1 MGSESTT
8 RPLSLSLAL
17 CVHVCVY
24 TTPSRSLLSSLFS
37 FSSRE
42 EEEEEK
48 RGGETEKGEG
58 KDGRS
63 RDEGGDGAGREGLGI
78 ASCIGEHKCSRNNTI
93 RRRARGT
100 VSRVHALFVR
110 RHAWLSPSRTRAV
123 RREGIRKKGTG
134 VRGPSRSSKRA
145 WTRGVIRVPGTSANG
160 RPIFICTAYTGRATC
175 ASRKSRRASAK
186 GDSKVDLFLPSEV
199 IQGTKYVAWRSKLAD
214 KSLYSV
220 PRIIT
225 MTAESRCEE
234 EFTKHF

>member
-42 EEEEEK
+42 EEEEEEK
-48 RGGETEKGEG
+48 RGGGRRKREKERTGGVGTRVETGLEEKVWESLHASGSTNARVITRSEGE
-58 KDGRS
+58 
-63 RDEGGDGAGREGLGI
+63 
-78 ASCIGEHKCSRNNTI
+78 
-93 RRRARGT
+93 RGT

-134 VRGPSRSSKRA
+134 VRGSSEPLVETRVDAWRNPRSRYERERA
-145 WTRGVIRVPGTSANG
+145 SYFYMYGVHRTRDLRVAKISARLGEGRLEG
-160 RPIFICTAYTGRATC
+160 RPF
-175 ASRKSRRASAK
+175 
-186 GDSKVDLFLPSEV
+186 
-199 IQGTKYVAWRSKLAD
+199 
-214 KSLYSV
+214 
-220 PRIIT
+220 
-225 MTAESRCEE
+225 
-234 EFTKHF
+234 FTE